1 MLIGLLWL
9 QQAIF
14 LVGDAGALTETQV
27 RKYTIFWQKHAHKED
42 VLIWLGDNIYP
53 RGHDGSP
60 RAVRRW
66 NRLLAVSRA
75 FPGKVYAL
83 AGNHDW
89 KSGIAGLLR
98 EDRDLPLLPPP
109 GQIGP
114 AALENPPWLLIAL
127 DSELYIQTGGK
138 AFPWQALDSL
148 VVAAHKKNL
157 HPLLLLHHPPKTAGA
172 HGGYFPLGAH
182 VFPLRILSRYLYLPL
197 PGLGTAFIL
206 LRKAAHHPTDLSY
219 PTYRQLSQEL
229 LRRVDSLAVPT
240 YIASGHDHNLQVHR
254 LGTSSWMIVSG
265 SGCKTEPVSR
275 RRATWAR
282 ATVGLWHLTP
292 TTLAAYALTQP
303 DQPIWKFPE
312 IAVP

>member
-148 VVAAHKKNL
+148 VVAAHKKTFT
-157 HPLLLLHHPPKTAGA
+157 PSCSCII
-172 HGGYFPLGAH
+172 
-182 VFPLRILSRYLYLPL
+182 PLRQR
-197 PGLGTAFIL
+197 GLMGGTFL
-206 LRKAAHHPTDLSY
+206 LALMCFRC
-219 PTYRQLSQEL
+219 
-229 LRRVDSLAVPT
+229 
-240 YIASGHDHNLQVHR
+240 AS
-254 LGTSSWMIVSG
+254 
-265 SGCKTEPVSR
+265 
-275 RRATWAR
+275 
-282 ATVGLWHLTP
+282 
-292 TTLAAYALTQP
+292 
-303 DQPIWKFPE
+303 
-312 IAVP
+312 